1 MLGKKSSVSHFIK
14 AVDIDHGQEVMM
26 SKGGKVME
34 SETIKQLYKDS
45 IHECLLHIAFLK
57 QMDLHNTF
65 VAWKVA
71 HRLEGGEL

>member
-1 MLGKKSSVSHFIK
+1 MSHFIK
-14 AVDIDHGQEVMM
+14 VVDTDHGEVMM

-34 SETIKQLYKDS
+34 SETIKRLYKDS
-45 IHECLLHIAFLK
+45 IHECLLHIAFL
-57 QMDLHNTF
+57 QHMDLHNTF

>member
-1 MLGKKSSVSHFIK
+1 
-14 AVDIDHGQEVMM
+14 M
-26 SKGGKVME
+26 SKGGKVRE

-57 QMDLHNTF
+57 HMDLHNTF

>member
-1 MLGKKSSVSHFIK
+1 
-14 AVDIDHGQEVMM
+14 M